1 MKLLNTDFNMHNM
14 FRKIKYRMK
23 KVNRESGTI
32 KIKQTNVP
40 KLNSTMIELKN
51 SVNECKR

>member
-14 FRKIKYRMK
+14 FKKIKQRMK
-23 KVNRESGTI
+23 KVSREPGTI

-51 SVNECKR
+51 SMNECKR